1 MTFENSVQRYR
12 TIWISDTHIG
22 TRQCKADM
30 LLDFLQWNRS
40 EYLYLV
46 GDIID
51 GWNLRKSWYWREID
65 NAVIHRIL
73 NMAQSGTEVFYVP
86 GNHDEAARDYC
97 GLEFGGIKVLSE
109 ATHEMLDGRKFLV
122 IHGDEFD
129 GVVKYSKWLA
139 HLGDRAYV
147 IALALNHWFNYF
159 RRRLGYPY

>member
-51 GWNLRKSWYWREID
+51 GWNLRKSWYWHEID